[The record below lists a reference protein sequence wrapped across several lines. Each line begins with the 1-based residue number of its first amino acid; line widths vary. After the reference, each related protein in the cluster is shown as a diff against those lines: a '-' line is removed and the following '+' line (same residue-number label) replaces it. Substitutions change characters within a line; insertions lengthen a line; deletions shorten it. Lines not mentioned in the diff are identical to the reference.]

1 MGKPLKFIFKYR
13 NISIESTIYDAHIFS
28 LTSRLNTTARDHE
41 INIQHILVVA
51 RELTNGLLTK
61 INEHTL
67 RLAFSETSFIKTI
80 LCSLQT

>member
-1 MGKPLKFIFKYR
+1 MGMPLKFIYRYR
-13 NISIESTIYDAHIFS
+13 NITIESTIYDAHIFS

-51 RELTNGLLTK
+51 RELTNGLLLQKLTN
-61 INEHTL
+61 I